1 MSDESEM
8 PDRDEGPRFAY
19 AMDTLLME
27 VGRLN
32 RVIRRLQESPT
43 TDPSERA
50 DRSMVITN
58 LMQRI
63 VEIFEA
69 IDALG
74 TAQGGEDE
82 PSDEE

>member
-1 MSDESEM
+1 MTEESDLPVS
-8 PDRDEGPRFAY
+8 DEGPRFAY

-32 RVIRRLQESPT
+32 RVIRRLQETSSAAG
-43 TDPSERA
+43 SERA
-50 DRSMVITN
+50 DREGVITN

-82 PSDEE
+82 PFDEE

>member
-1 MSDESEM
+1 MSEET
-8 PDRDEGPRFAY
+8 GPRFAY

-32 RVIRRLQESPT
+32 RVIRRLQESPIA
-43 TDPSERA
+43 DPSERA
-50 DRSMVITN
+50 DRDTVITN
-58 LMQRI
+58 AMQRV

-74 TAQGGEDE
+74 MAQDGEDE

>member
-1 MSDESEM
+1 MTEE
-8 PDRDEGPRFAY
+8 EGPRFAY

-32 RVIRRLQESPT
+32 RVIRRLQESSSA
-43 TDPSERA
+43 DPSERA
-50 DRSMVITN
+50 DRSAVTTQ

-74 TAQGGEDE
+74 TLQAGEEE
-82 PSDEE
+82 PFDGE

>member
-1 MSDESEM
+1 MSEET
-8 PDRDEGPRFAY
+8 GPRFAY

-32 RVIRRLQESPT
+32 RVIRRLQETPSA
-43 TDPSERA
+43 DPGERA
-50 DRSMVITN
+50 DRDSVITN
-58 LMQRI
+58 SMQRI

-74 TAQGGEDE
+74 SMQAGEDE
-82 PSDEE
+82 LFEEE

>member
-1 MSDESEM
+1 MSEETDM
-8 PDRDEGPRFAY
+8 PARDEGPRFAY

-43 TDPSERA
+43 PDPSERA
-50 DRSMVITN
+50 DRSAVITR
-58 LMQRI
+58 LMERI

-82 PSDEE
+82 PSNEE

>member
-1 MSDESEM
+1 MSEEYEM
-8 PDRDEGPRFAY
+8 PARDEGPRFAY

-32 RVIRRLQESPT
+32 RVIRRLQEAPT
-43 TDPSERA
+43 ADPSERA
-50 DRSMVITN
+50 DRSAVITN

>member
-1 MSDESEM
+1 MTEES
-8 PDRDEGPRFAY
+8 GPRFAY

-32 RVIRRLQESPT
+32 RVIRRLQETPSA
-43 TDPSERA
+43 DPSERA
-50 DRSMVITN
+50 DRDTVITN
-58 LMQRI
+58 AMQRI

-74 TAQGGEDE
+74 SAQGGGDE

>member
-1 MSDESEM
+1 
-8 PDRDEGPRFAY
+8 
-19 AMDTLLME
+19 
-27 VGRLN
+27 
-32 RVIRRLQESPT
+32 VIRRLQESPT
-43 TDPSERA
+43 PDPTERA
-50 DRSMVITN
+50 NRDVVITN

>member
-1 MSDESEM
+1 MTEES
-8 PDRDEGPRFAY
+8 GPRFAY

-43 TDPSERA
+43 PDPIERTDR
-50 DRSMVITN
+50 DVVITN

>member
-1 MSDESEM
+1 MTEET
-8 PDRDEGPRFAY
+8 GPRFAY

-32 RVIRRLQESPT
+32 RVIRRLQEAPSA
-43 TDPSERA
+43 DPSERA
-50 DRSMVITN
+50 DRDIVITN

>member
-1 MSDESEM
+1 MSEEMEM
-8 PDRDEGPRFAY
+8 PTRDEGPRFAY

-32 RVIRRLQESPT
+32 RVIRKLQEAPSP
-43 TDPSERA
+43 DAGERVERDA
-50 DRSMVITN
+50 VITN

>member
-1 MSDESEM
+1 MTEES
-8 PDRDEGPRFAY
+8 GPRFAY

-43 TDPSERA
+43 PDPIERTDR
-50 DRSMVITN
+50 DVVITN

-74 TAQGGEDE
+74 TAQGGEE
-82 PSDEE
+82 

>member
-1 MSDESEM
+1 MSDETEM
-8 PDRDEGPRFAY
+8 PGRDEGPRFAY

-32 RVIRRLQESPT
+32 RVIRRLQESPS
-43 TDPSERA
+43 TDPTERA
-50 DRSMVITN
+50 DRSIVITN
-58 LMQRI
+58 LMERI

-74 TAQGGEDE
+74 MAQDGEDE
-82 PSDEE
+82 PSDEA

>member
-1 MSDESEM
+1 MTEET
-8 PDRDEGPRFAY
+8 GPRFAY

-32 RVIRRLQESPT
+32 RVIRRLQETPT
-43 TDPSERA
+43 ADPSERA
-50 DRSMVITN
+50 DRSAIITQ
-58 LMQRI
+58 LMERI

-74 TAQGGEDE
+74 TAQGGDDE